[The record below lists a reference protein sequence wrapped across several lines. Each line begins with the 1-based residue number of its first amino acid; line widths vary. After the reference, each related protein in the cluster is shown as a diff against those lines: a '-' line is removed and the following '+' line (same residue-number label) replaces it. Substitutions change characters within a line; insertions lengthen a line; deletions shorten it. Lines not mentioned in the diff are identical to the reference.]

1 MRFSSADDVARRR
14 RVGIVVAA
22 CVVLVG
28 AGIAW
33 RLVDHGSAPPP
44 APLSRVQPAAAS
56 AAVPAVRPATVSLAA
71 PVPIA
76 ASAPRLLA
84 PNEAEVCG
92 IGPVVRSERE
102 PNEYQALLAHRTPGA
117 TARWLDGLIEQGD
130 ERTRAAALLMRS
142 HLVAEESTPPR
153 PAPECGANAACVATR
168 GAQARLA
175 QHHAGLPWRERLV
188 HEATLTRDPMVY
200 ALALQA
206 CQIPGGRI
214 GDGACQ
220 LLSLAQWAR
229 LDPDNAIPWLQ
240 VAYDA
245 RRRGDPAAQ
254 DEALYRA
261 SQASRSMFDPEGL
274 AGLLLAADTSEL
286 SEVDRSLLQIDAVGT
301 VAAFAIPG
309 LRAVNENC
317 ASPQL
322 ANTNRRQTCSA
333 LAELL
338 VSKPGLLIDLGIGT
352 RLGERLGWP
361 AERVNALRRT
371 QRALM
376 GVQAEG
382 ATAPEALGC
391 ASLARR
397 RALLIE
403 QSHVG
408 EVAALM
414 GRLRSSGRS
423 VDDVIAALDRAAA
436 SSASAPK

>member
-1 MRFSSADDVARRR
+1 MRSPTADDVVRRR

-22 CVVLVG
+22 CAIAVG

-33 RLVDHGSAPPP
+33 RLVDKHNEPSP
-44 APLSRVQPAAAS
+44 APLPRVTGAVS
-56 AAVPAVRPATVSLAA
+56 ATVPAVQAA
-71 PVPIA
+71 PSASVASMPIT
-76 ASAPRLLA
+76 ASAPRRLA

-92 IGPVVRSERE
+92 VGVVVHSERE

-117 TARWLDGLIEQGD
+117 TARWLDGLIEHGD
-130 ERTRAAALLMRS
+130 ERMRAAALLMRS
-142 HLVAEESTPPR
+142 HLAAEEATPSE
-153 PAPECGANAACVATR
+153 PAAECGANAACVATR
-168 GAQARLA
+168 AAQARLA
-175 QHHAGLPWRERLV
+175 QHEAGLPWRERLV

-200 ALALQA
+200 AFALQT
-206 CQIPGGRI
+206 CQMRGGRI
-214 GDGACQ
+214 GDGLCQ
-220 LLSLAQWAR
+220 LLSLEQWAG
-229 LDPDNAIPWLQ
+229 LDPANAIPWLQ
-240 VAYDA
+240 VANDA
-245 RRRGDPAAQ
+245 RRRGDPAAR

-286 SEVDRSLLQIDAVGT
+286 PDVDRALLQIDAMGT

-309 LRAVNENC
+309 LRAVNEDC
-317 ASPQL
+317 SSPQL
-322 ANTNRRQTCSA
+322 LNTNRRQTCSA

-391 ASLARR
+391 SSLARR

-403 QSHVG
+403 QAHVG

-423 VDDVIAALDRAAA
+423 VDDVVAALDRAAA